1 MVEHALL
8 PAVTRILQQVE
19 EVSGLPVAVAQ
30 EPGLSTLAT
39 LKPANKERQAHLILF
54 REDDEASSYHVAFE
68 AALLLRLVQVPQEL
82 RVNLT
87 EKREAREQVVSQVE
101 KLQKGKL
108 PLARAGNCQER

>member
-8 PAVTRILQQVE
+8 PAVTRILQRVE

-54 REDDEASSYHVAFE
+54 REDD
-68 AALLLRLVQVPQEL
+68 
-82 RVNLT
+82 
-87 EKREAREQVVSQVE
+87 
-101 KLQKGKL
+101 
-108 PLARAGNCQER
+108 